1 MKRRAMFCVVMGSS
15 MLKNAWKLSLILP
28 LFVWSSEEEEEE
40 AAAEEEEV
48 EEDVRRR

>member
-1 MKRRAMFCVVMGSS
+1 MFCVVMGSS

-28 LFVWSSEEEEEE
+28 LFVWSSEEEEE

>member
-28 LFVWSSEEEEEE
+28 LFVWGSEEEEE

>member
-28 LFVWSSEEEEEE
+28 LFVWSSEEEEE